1 MAGVLLGCGSLSFR
15 ATWCVSVQESELLRL
30 QAFHLFGTLA
40 KVVRISKKHLFKEE
54 VRRAWVPL
62 LLHCQDPCPDAAQ
75 VRRSPGFGPQS
86 RGCSSQKGKCFL
98 GPLAQP
104 PVGSPTTPG
113 PSPLSHPA
121 PLMSPEATC
130 LPGKGTIQGD
140 PQTDL
145 WRSLSFVG
153 AVSFLP
159 SYLHRLPFLLPDSL
173 LGVTVQSCWK
183 LS

>member
-1 MAGVLLGCGSLSFR
+1 MSR
-15 ATWCVSVQESELLRL
+15 PQESELLRL

-62 LLHCQDPCPDAAQ
+62 LLHCQDPCPDTAQ

-104 PVGSPTTPG
+104 PIGSPTTP
-113 PSPLSHPA
+113 SPVH
-121 PLMSPEATC
+121 TV
-130 LPGKGTIQGD
+130 GQGGRRR
-140 PQTDL
+140 
-145 WRSLSFVG
+145 RSGSW
-153 AVSFLP
+153 AV
-159 SYLHRLPFLLPDSL
+159 RE
-173 LGVTVQSCWK
+173 
-183 LS
+183 